1 MSLENKIICYAQKKY
16 DNWTKLK
23 SWLISFERAM
33 YCEVLGNNRHV
44 CYSIKIKN
52 LLSQSNDMLQLDL
65 DDWCVHILLQ
75 ASGAQLGTML
85 QNLANIGTGIIIGF
99 VYGWQL
105 TLVILAFIPIIGIA
119 GVLQM
124 QLLEGVSGNSL
135 LFSNVKAKIY
145 SLVLYLMS
153 KIYSPIFYQISVKMY
168 AYFFC
173 LFLSQPPLPNKLLN
187 LLVFKINKINK
198 M

>member
-1 MSLENKIICYAQKKY
+1 
-16 DNWTKLK
+16 
-23 SWLISFERAM
+23 
-33 YCEVLGNNRHV
+33 
-44 CYSIKIKN
+44 
-52 LLSQSNDMLQLDL
+52 MLQLEL

-135 LFSNVKAKIY
+135 LFSNVNVTIY
-145 SLVLYLMS
+145 S
-153 KIYSPIFYQISVKMY
+153 
-168 AYFFC
+168 
-173 LFLSQPPLPNKLLN
+173 
-187 LLVFKINKINK
+187 
-198 M
+198 